1 MDQQL
6 NYLRIILIVCLTPD
20 IVFREVAQKNVF
32 SGWLFTTGKGRSR
45 FAPVDWG
52 WSFASI

>member
-32 SGWLFTTGKGRSR
+32 GGWLFTTGKRPSR